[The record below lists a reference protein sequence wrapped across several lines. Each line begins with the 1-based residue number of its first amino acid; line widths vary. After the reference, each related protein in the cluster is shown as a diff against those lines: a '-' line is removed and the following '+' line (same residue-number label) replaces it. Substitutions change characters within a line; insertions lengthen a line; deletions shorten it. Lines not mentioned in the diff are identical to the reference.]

1 MPMRNLISILGAT
14 ALGVW
19 AYFGVIER
27 LNNIETRA
35 TLFEADLLKA
45 ADQKPIDQEQY
56 MLLEFT
62 ATQLEKVTT
71 EMESMMN
78 NRVNIDFLKKQVDK
92 LQKDVEELG
101 PDKFTREIL
110 HFCPSRG
117 VLSYL
122 EAKEQFDRRVLEK
135 DEYYNGIINVRV
147 GGSNILR
154 QTLKEIIGDPNST
167 QG

>member
-1 MPMRNLISILGAT
+1 MKISENTAISMPMRNLLSILGAT
-14 ALGVW
+14 AVGVW

-62 ATQLEKVTT
+62 ASQLEKVTT

-78 NRVNIDFLKKQVDK
+78 NRVNIDFLRKQVDK
-92 LQKDVEELG
+92 LQNDVEELK
-101 PDKFTREIL
+101 DKVR
-110 HFCPSRG
+110 
-117 VLSYL
+117 
-122 EAKEQFDRRVLEK
+122 Q
-135 DEYYNGIINVRV
+135 NG
-147 GGSNILR
+147 SH
-154 QTLKEIIGDPNST
+154 
-167 QG
+167 

>member
-1 MPMRNLISILGAT
+1 MASISDKTEIGLPLKNLIGLIGITAT
-14 ALGVW
+14 AVW

-56 MLLEFT
+56 MLLEFS
-62 ATQLEKVTT
+62 AEQLEKVTL

-92 LQKDVEELG
+92 LQKDVEELK
-101 PDKFTREIL
+101 DKVR
-110 HFCPSRG
+110 
-117 VLSYL
+117 
-122 EAKEQFDRRVLEK
+122 A
-135 DEYYNGIINVRV
+135 NGNY
-147 GGSNILR
+147 
-154 QTLKEIIGDPNST
+154 
-167 QG
+167 

>member
-1 MPMRNLISILGAT
+1 MKLSDNTAISMPMRNLISILGAT
-14 ALGVW
+14 AVGVW

-62 ATQLEKVTT
+62 ASQLEKVTT

-78 NRVNIDFLKKQVDK
+78 NRVNIDFLKDQVSK
-92 LQKDVEELG
+92 LQKDVETLK
-101 PDKFTREIL
+101 DK
-110 HFCPSRG
+110 
-117 VLSYL
+117 
-122 EAKEQFDRRVLEK
+122 
-135 DEYYNGIINVRV
+135 VRQN
-147 GGSNILR
+147 GSN
-154 QTLKEIIGDPNST
+154 
-167 QG
+167 

>member
-1 MPMRNLISILGAT
+1 MKISDNTAISMPMRNLLSILGAT
-14 ALGVW
+14 AIGVW

-62 ATQLEKVTT
+62 AKQLETIQS

-78 NRVNIDFLKKQVDK
+78 NRVNIDFLKDQLTK
-92 LQKDVEELG
+92 LLSDVEQLK
-101 PDKFTREIL
+101 DK
-110 HFCPSRG
+110 
-117 VLSYL
+117 
-122 EAKEQFDRRVLEK
+122 
-135 DEYYNGIINVRV
+135 VRQN
-147 GGSNILR
+147 GSN
-154 QTLKEIIGDPNST
+154 
-167 QG
+167 

>member
-1 MPMRNLISILGAT
+1 MKLSDNTGISMPLRNLISILGAT

-62 ATQLEKVTT
+62 SKQLETIQN

-78 NRVNIDFLKKQVDK
+78 NRVNIDFLKDQVSK
-92 LQKDVEELG
+92 LQKDVEQLK
-101 PDKFTREIL
+101 DK
-110 HFCPSRG
+110 
-117 VLSYL
+117 
-122 EAKEQFDRRVLEK
+122 
-135 DEYYNGIINVRV
+135 VRQN
-147 GGSNILR
+147 GSN
-154 QTLKEIIGDPNST
+154 
-167 QG
+167 

>member
-1 MPMRNLISILGAT
+1 MKISENTAISMPMRNLLSILGAT
-14 ALGVW
+14 AVGVW

-56 MLLEFT
+56 MLLEFS
-62 ATQLEKVTT
+62 AKQLEKVTL

-92 LQKDVEELG
+92 LQKDVEELK
-101 PDKFTREIL
+101 DKVR
-110 HFCPSRG
+110 
-117 VLSYL
+117 
-122 EAKEQFDRRVLEK
+122 K
-135 DEYYNGIINVRV
+135 NGNY
-147 GGSNILR
+147 
-154 QTLKEIIGDPNST
+154 
-167 QG
+167 

>member
-1 MPMRNLISILGAT
+1 MKISENTAISMPMRNLISILGAT

-92 LQKDVEELG
+92 LQKDVEELK
-101 PDKFTREIL
+101 DKVR
-110 HFCPSRG
+110 
-117 VLSYL
+117 
-122 EAKEQFDRRVLEK
+122 K
-135 DEYYNGIINVRV
+135 NGNY
-147 GGSNILR
+147 
-154 QTLKEIIGDPNST
+154 
-167 QG
+167 

>member
-1 MPMRNLISILGAT
+1 MSGIVTMINPKCDCGKDECDCQQMPSLSDKTEIGLPLKNLIGL
-14 ALGVW
+14 LGVTITAAW

-62 ATQLEKVTT
+62 AKQLEKVTT

-78 NRVNIDFLKKQVDK
+78 NRVNIDFLKSQVTK
-92 LQKDVEELG
+92 LQKDVE
-101 PDKFTREIL
+101 
-110 HFCPSRG
+110 
-117 VLSYL
+117 
-122 EAKEQFDRRVLEK
+122 
-135 DEYYNGIINVRV
+135 
-147 GGSNILR
+147 
-154 QTLKEIIGDPNST
+154 TLKDKVRNNGSH
-167 QG
+167 

>member
-1 MPMRNLISILGAT
+1 MPLRNLISILGAT

-62 ATQLEKVTT
+62 SKQLETIQN

-78 NRVNIDFLKKQVDK
+78 NRVNIDFLKDQVSK
-92 LQKDVEELG
+92 LQKDVEQLK
-101 PDKFTREIL
+101 DK
-110 HFCPSRG
+110 
-117 VLSYL
+117 
-122 EAKEQFDRRVLEK
+122 
-135 DEYYNGIINVRV
+135 VRQN
-147 GGSNILR
+147 GSN
-154 QTLKEIIGDPNST
+154 
-167 QG
+167 

>member
-1 MPMRNLISILGAT
+1 MPMRNLLSILGAT

-62 ATQLEKVTT
+62 TKQLETIQT
-71 EMESMMN
+71 EMESMMSN
-78 NRVNIDFLKKQVDK
+78 TVNINFLKDQVSK
-92 LQKDVEELG
+92 LQQDVEKLK
-101 PDKFTREIL
+101 DKVR
-110 HFCPSRG
+110 
-117 VLSYL
+117 
-122 EAKEQFDRRVLEK
+122 Q
-135 DEYYNGIINVRV
+135 NGNY
-147 GGSNILR
+147 
-154 QTLKEIIGDPNST
+154 
-167 QG
+167 

>member
-1 MPMRNLISILGAT
+1 MKISENTAISMPMRNLISILGAT

-92 LQKDVEELG
+92 LQKDVEELK
-101 PDKFTREIL
+101 DKVR
-110 HFCPSRG
+110 
-117 VLSYL
+117 
-122 EAKEQFDRRVLEK
+122 Q
-135 DEYYNGIINVRV
+135 NGN
-147 GGSNILR
+147 
-154 QTLKEIIGDPNST
+154 D
-167 QG
+167 